1 MPKRKSANQE
11 NGNAFQLW
19 WNERFFHTE
28 PFYDHYKRFHSL
40 GADLDYIDFLREFF
54 VRGESLVKEI
64 LDEQIKEKRW
74 KDSKREKWALSG
86 LNNYIR
92 DAVNLTIEAIEE
104 KSLPGTEEGKKRIQ
118 EEVVHRIKLDDH
130 LFLSRLAPA
139 RDVSFSEI
147 RSRLG
152 TDNLIILKYIFPD
165 SPGRKGADKWGD
177 FFLVA
182 LTEHLRESTKKPR
195 NLEAHRLLLKLR
207 REICGSARRDREK
220 CKQRVSRF
228 KKDYP
233 HWKRGLEDLMS
244 LSKSD
249 SARKQLRSE

>member
-1 MPKRKSANQE
+1 MPKRKSTKQE

-19 WNERFFHTE
+19 WNERFFHKE
-28 PFYDHYKRFHSL
+28 PFYENYKKLRAL
-40 GADLDYIDFLREFF
+40 GADLDYIEFLRELF
-54 VRGESLVKEI
+54 VRGEDIVKTI

-86 LNNYIR
+86 RDNYIR

-104 KSLPGTEEGKKRIQ
+104 KGLPSTEGETKRIQ
-118 EEVVHRIKLDDH
+118 EEVVHLIKHDDY
-130 LFLSRLAPA
+130 LWLSRLVPA
-139 RDVSFSEI
+139 RNVSASFSEI

-152 TDNLIILKYIFPD
+152 TDNLIILKYIYPD

-195 NLEAHRLLLKLR
+195 YLEAHRLLLKLR
-207 REICGSARRDREK
+207 REICGAARGDRDK
-220 CKQRVSRF
+220 CKQRVFRF
-228 KKDYP
+228 KKDFP
-233 HWKRGLEDLMS
+233 RWKRDLN
-244 LSKSD
+244 LLTN
-249 SARKQLRSE
+249 LRSQISSS